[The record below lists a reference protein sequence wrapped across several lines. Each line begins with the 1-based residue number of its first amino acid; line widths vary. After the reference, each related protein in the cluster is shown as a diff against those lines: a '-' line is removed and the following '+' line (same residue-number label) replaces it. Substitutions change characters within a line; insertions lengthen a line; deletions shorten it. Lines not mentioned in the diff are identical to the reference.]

1 MLSRVIDSKLQPEY
15 DAADV
20 LNAKLYGP
28 AYVDLPDPWTHQK

>member
-28 AYVDLPDPWTHQK
+28 TYADLLDPWAHHK